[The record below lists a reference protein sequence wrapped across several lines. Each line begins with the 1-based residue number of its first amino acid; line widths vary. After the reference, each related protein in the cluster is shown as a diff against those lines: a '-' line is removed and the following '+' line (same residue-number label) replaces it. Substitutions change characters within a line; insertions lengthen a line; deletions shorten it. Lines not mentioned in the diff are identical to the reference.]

1 MNIFFISAECYPM
14 AKVGGLA
21 DVVGALPKYLNKY
34 DANVSVVI
42 PKYDMP
48 WFEEKNMA
56 IVYQDTIH
64 FAFEEVHF
72 KVLQCLSKDIG
83 YTFYAIDIPG
93 KFDRRGVYAD
103 ENGHFFEDE
112 TERLISFQRAF
123 LQWINHFGQKPDIIH
138 CHDHHTG
145 LIPFMMQYAYEFEGL
160 KNIPTVFSIHNER
173 YQGAFSWDK
182 RYLLP
187 DYDDE
192 KGGLLDWGEMINPL
206 ASAVKCSWKLNTVS
220 PSYMKELQEQSFGL
234 EWLFQHE
241 KEKSQGILNGIDT
254 KVWDPKNDDF
264 LITKLVKSPSLFKS
278 KNKMHLIKK
287 YGLKRGKALISY
299 IGRFAYE
306 KGADLLPNAI
316 QDYLNKSEDAV
327 FIILGTGD
335 PEVEKAFKNL
345 NKKYPRQ
352 VAALVTYNEKVS
364 HEIYAGSDFLIMPS
378 RVEPCGLNQMYAMR
392 YGTIPIVRDIG
403 GLKDSVTAI
412 KDKKGTGIKFKE
424 ATNEDILKALDTAV
438 MLYLEKNTFEKI
450 RLDIFKQDFSWE
462 QSAQK
467 YLNIYHELTQ
477 QD

>member
-21 DVVGALPKYLNKY
+21 DVVGALPKYLNKF
-34 DANVSVVI
+34 DADVSVVI
-42 PKYDMP
+42 PKYDLP
-48 WFEEKNMA
+48 WFEGKNMA

-72 KVLQCLSKDIG
+72 SVLQYISKDLG

-93 KFDRRGVYAD
+93 KLDRKGVYAD
-103 ENGHFFEDE
+103 ENGYFFEDE
-112 TERLISFQRAF
+112 TERLISFQRAY
-123 LQWINHFGQKPDIIH
+123 LQWVNHLGQKPDIIH

-145 LIPFMMQYAYEFEGL
+145 LIPFMMQHAYEFEGL

-173 YQGAFSWDK
+173 YQGAFSWNK
-182 RYLLP
+182 KYLLP
-187 DYDDE
+187 DYAE
-192 KGGLLDWGEMINPL
+192 SQSGLLDWGGMINPL
-206 ASAVKCSWKLNTVS
+206 ACAVKCSWKVNTVS
-220 PSYMKELQEQSFGL
+220 PTYMKELQEQSFGL
-234 EWLFQHE
+234 EWLFQNE

-254 KVWDPKNDDF
+254 KVWDPKSDTYLF
-264 LITKLVKSPSLFKS
+264 AKLVKSPSHFKS
-278 KNKMHLIKK
+278 RNKMHLIKK
-287 YGLKRGKALISY
+287 YGLKRDKALISY

-316 QDYLNKSEDAV
+316 ETYLNKSDDAV

-345 NKKYPRQ
+345 SKKHPRQ
-352 VAALVTYNEKVS
+352 VAALVTYDEKVS

-392 YGTIPIVRDIG
+392 YGSIPIVRNIG
-403 GLKDSVTAI
+403 GLKDSVTNI
-412 KDKKGTGIKFKE
+412 KNKKGTGIKFEE
-424 ATNEDILKALDTAV
+424 ATHEDILKALDEAV
-438 MLYLEKNTFEKI
+438 ALYHEKNTFEKI
-450 RLDIFKQDFSWE
+450 KISIFKQDFSWE

-477 QD
+477 